1 MTCNNMSITKQKI
14 EIPNTTLS
22 FYKCKNHKGEMWI
35 EYDARECTP
44 PEPMVNTIYAL
55 QYISEGMK
63 LKGKFFHE
71 PFPLYERLGD
81 KVLHTAQ
88 ELEDGSFEIVFQKF
102 RVD

>member
-1 MTCNNMSITKQKI
+1 MFTTKQKI
-14 EIPNTTLS
+14 EIPNTTLP
-22 FYKCKNHKGEMWI
+22 FYKCTNHECETWI

-55 QYISEGMK
+55 QYISQGLQ

-81 KVLHTAQ
+81 DVLYEAR
-88 ELEDGSFEIVFQKF
+88 ELEDGGFEIVFTKA
-102 RVD
+102 DTIS